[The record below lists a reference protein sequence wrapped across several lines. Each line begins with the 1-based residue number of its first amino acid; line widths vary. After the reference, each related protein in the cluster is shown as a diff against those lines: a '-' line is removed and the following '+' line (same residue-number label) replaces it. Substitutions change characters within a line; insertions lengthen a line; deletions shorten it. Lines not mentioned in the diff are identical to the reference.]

1 VTRDDRP
8 AFDVQMQRLGAA
20 FTPLSEGAIEA
31 YFHAL
36 DDLSIEQVCIAV
48 GRAVSELRSRPVPA
62 VLRELVLGT
71 AEQREAL
78 AWSATK
84 HLVALPRLRDFTLCI
99 CDALFIAVAVEDL
112 GGWDVLE
119 RRIALDF
126 TRQQFLAIYRDLVY
140 RERHD
145 LLGVSTDEMRRMR
158 RSVANERHRAG
169 LMALPVPQTLVDAGA
184 VDPVR
189 SKELT
194 PDREAEQIDNLRT
207 ILAAAGRG
215 GFG

>member
-1 VTRDDRP
+1 MIAADFP
-8 AFDVQMQRLGAA
+8 AFAQQMDRLNAA
-20 FTPLSEGAIEA
+20 FPRSSPLSERAIEA
-31 YFHAL
+31 YFQAL
-36 DDLSIEQVCIAV
+36 DDLSIGQVCVAV

-78 AWSATK
+78 AWSAAK
-84 HLVALPRLRDFTLCI
+84 HLVALPRLRDFSLCI
-99 CDALFIAVAVEDL
+99 CDAILIAVAVDDL

-126 TRQQFLAIYRDLVY
+126 TRQEFLATYRHLVWLDAHASIDET
-140 RERHD
+140 RRQRRIMADERN
-145 LLGVSTDEMRRMR
+145 G
-158 RSVANERHRAG
+158 AG

-194 PDREAEQIDNLRT
+194 PDREAEQIDNLRA